1 MEKSI
6 VNSDERNSTINDRNW
21 VPCESESGN
30 INSIITDGNNASFNL
45 RACTYNILGQSLIPK
60 SLGLKEDQIKNYKYL
75 KLEYRIKQI
84 INQLKKLDCD
94 FLCIQ
99 EIEKETALLE
109 AIVGLGYNV
118 HSYFF

>member
-1 MEKSI
+1 M
-6 VNSDERNSTINDRNW
+6 T
-21 VPCESESGN
+21 
-30 INSIITDGNNASFNL
+30 NL
-45 RACTYNILGQSLIPK
+45 NRTLQ
-60 SLGLKEDQIKNYKYL
+60 DQIKNYKYL

-99 EIEKETALLE
+99 EIEKETTLLE